1 MKKKLVP
8 ILAAVVLILI
18 VAAIGI
24 ITSIVKKYTPTDEK
38 MAPNDY
44 FGVAEGEQAA
54 LILQNQ
60 LVEDKGL
67 IKDGVVYLGY
77 SVVKDYLNQRFYWDS
92 GANLMV
98 YTTPTDIINIPAGGK
113 NYTVS
118 GSSNSEAYEIVKV
131 SGPDVYIAADFVQ
144 KYTNME
150 YKLLPDPNHVLITYQ
165 WGEVH
170 LADMKKGDSVRYQG
184 GIKSPILTT
193 VEKGD
198 TVTVIEQMEDWTK
211 VLTADGYIGY
221 VRNKRMG
228 EIRTETVSREF
239 EEPVYTSAKKDY
251 KINMVWHQITNDDAN
266 YNLLY
271 DLQGTKGLNTISPTW
286 FSIAS
291 NEGDVASLVNTSYVE
306 TAKNQGL
313 AVWALVDNFNEN
325 VDTAAVLGSTAS
337 REKLSNQLI
346 AAAIQYNL
354 DGINVDFE
362 ALTEESEEGYIQ
374 FIRELS
380 VKCRKNGLVLS
391 VDVPVPQPYN
401 NFYNMKELGTVAD
414 YVIIM
419 GYDEHYDGSE
429 PGSVA
434 SLPFIRAGVETA
446 LNEVPAD
453 KLINAVPF
461 YTRLWTI
468 TPEGEVS
475 SQAVGMDAADQA
487 LADNGAA
494 ANWSTDTSQ
503 DYAEYEDADGNTC
516 KVWLENEKSLEEKAK
531 LVKEF
536 NLGGI
541 AAWKLGF
548 ERSDVWDI
556 LLKYAS

>member
-251 KINMVWHQITNDDAN
+251 KINMVWHQIANDDAN

>member
-8 ILAAVVLILI
+8 ILAAVILIVI

-24 ITSIVKKYTPTDEK
+24 ITSIVEKYTPTDEK

-44 FGVAEGEQAA
+44 FGVASDEQAA

-77 SVVKDYLNQRFYWDS
+77 NVVKNYLNRRFYWDS

-118 GSSNSEAYEIVKV
+118 GNSNTETYEIIKV
-131 SGPDVYIAADFVQ
+131 SGTDVYIAADFVQ

-150 YKLLPDPNHVLITYQ
+150 YELIPDPNHVLITYQ
-165 WGEVH
+165 WGDVTR
-170 LADMKKGDSVRYQG
+170 ADMKKADSVRYQG
-184 GIKSPILTT
+184 GIKSPILTS
-193 VEKGD
+193 VAKGD
-198 TVTVIEQMEDWTK
+198 TVTVLETMEDWTK
-211 VLTADGYIGY
+211 VLTSDGYIGY
-221 VRNKRMG
+221 VRNKKLG
-228 EIRTETVSREF
+228 EARTETTSRAF

-251 KINMVWHQITNDDAN
+251 KINMVWHQITNDESN

-271 DLQGTKGLNTISPTW
+271 DLQDTKGLNTISPTW

-291 NEGDVASLVNTSYVE
+291 NDGDVASFVNSSYVD
-306 TAKNQGL
+306 TAHAQNL
-313 AVWALVDNFNEN
+313 EVWALVDNFNEE
-325 VDTAAVLGSTAS
+325 VSTATVLGSTAS

-346 AAAIQYNL
+346 ASAIQYNL

-362 ALTEESEEGYIQ
+362 ALTEDSEEGYIQ

-401 NFYNMKELGTVAD
+401 NFYSMKELGTIVD

-419 GYDEHYDGSE
+419 GYDEHYNGSD

-434 SLPFIRAGVETA
+434 SLPFVRAGVEAA
-446 LNEVPAD
+446 LKDVPSE
-453 KLINAVPF
+453 KTINAVPF
-461 YTRLWTI
+461 YTRIWTI

-475 SQAVGMDAADQA
+475 SQAVGMDTADQA
-487 LADNGAA
+487 LADNAA
-494 ANWSTDTSQ
+494 EANWSTDTSQ
-503 DYAEYEDADGNTC
+503 DYGEYQDADGNTC
-516 KVWLENEKSLEEKAK
+516 KIWLENEKSIEEKAK